1 MRRRD
6 FIKAIVGSSVA
17 WPLTARAQQDQR
29 VRRIAVLMNLGSDDP
44 QSKVRIAA
52 FIQGLQQLGWT
63 DGSDMRIETR
73 WSMGDPDRARRYA
86 TELVTLAPDVILADG
101 GTTVGPLQH
110 VTRTVPVIFV
120 NVTDPVAAGFVDN
133 LARPGGNASGF
144 TLFEYAI
151 SAKWLELLKETAP
164 AVTRVAVFYN
174 PALASGRGQLSEIQ
188 AAARSLSMELRPVDL
203 RDTSEIDRTVVAFA
217 SSSSNAGLLVTANS
231 LADVHREMIITLA
244 VRSRLVAIYP
254 FRYYATSGGLISYG
268 PDLVDPYRRA
278 AAYVDRILKGEKP
291 ADLPVQAPTKYELVI
306 NLKTAKALG
315 LSVPQSL
322 LSRADDVIE

>member
-6 FIKAIVGSSVA
+6 FIKGTVGAAIA
-17 WPLTARAQQDQR
+17 WPFAGHAQQPEPM
-29 VRRIAVLMNLGSDDP
+29 RRIGVLMNLGSDDP
-44 QSKVRIAA
+44 QSKVRIGA

-73 WSMGDPDRARRYA
+73 WSMGDPNRARRYA

-151 SAKWLELLKETAP
+151 SAKWLELLK
-164 AVTRVAVFYN
+164 
-174 PALASGRGQLSEIQ
+174 
-188 AAARSLSMELRPVDL
+188 
-203 RDTSEIDRTVVAFA
+203 
-217 SSSSNAGLLVTANS
+217 
-231 LADVHREMIITLA
+231 
-244 VRSRLVAIYP
+244 
-254 FRYYATSGGLISYG
+254 
-268 PDLVDPYRRA
+268 
-278 AAYVDRILKGEKP
+278 
-291 ADLPVQAPTKYELVI
+291 
-306 NLKTAKALG
+306 
-315 LSVPQSL
+315 
-322 LSRADDVIE
+322 

>member
-101 GTTVGPLQH
+101 GTTVGTLQH

-144 TLFEYAI
+144 TLFEYGI
-151 SAKWLELLKETAP
+151 SAKWLELLKEIAP
-164 AVTRVAVFYN
+164 ALTQVAVFYN

-188 AAARSLSMELRPVDL
+188 AAARSLSMELRPV
-203 RDTSEIDRTVVAFA
+203 IC
-217 SSSSNAGLLVTANS
+217 
-231 LADVHREMIITLA
+231 
-244 VRSRLVAIYP
+244 
-254 FRYYATSGGLISYG
+254 AT
-268 PDLVDPYRRA
+268 
-278 AAYVDRILKGEKP
+278 P
-291 ADLPVQAPTKYELVI
+291 A
-306 NLKTAKALG
+306 
-315 LSVPQSL
+315 
-322 LSRADDVIE
+322 